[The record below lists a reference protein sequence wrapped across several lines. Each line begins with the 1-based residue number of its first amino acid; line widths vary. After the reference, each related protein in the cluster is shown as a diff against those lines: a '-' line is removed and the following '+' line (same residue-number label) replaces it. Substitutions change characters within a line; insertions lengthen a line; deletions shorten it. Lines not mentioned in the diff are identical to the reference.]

1 MGQSTIT
8 TFKLR
13 ESIDDYTNRI
23 RKALKKNNF
32 VQVAYL
38 TDQRKR
44 IEEQLAD
51 LIDEERKLAE
61 FEQKAAVQDKTLR
74 SFAGKLLALTIA
86 DADMAVIHLDMY
98 MAYFKEMGYVQRSE
112 WKHVHDQLR
121 KAIDDFRRYNIS
133 MFDQNTA
140 FQTGDITNDLE
151 LAIRKS
157 NLFTDREFR
166 HYSRYFDK
174 VAEN

>member
-1 MGQSTIT
+1 MKDKKVT
-8 TFKLR
+8 TFQLR
-13 ESIDDYTNRI
+13 ESIDDCTNRI

-38 TDQRKR
+38 TDQRKWL
-44 IEEQLAD
+44 EEQLAD

-74 SFAGKLLALTIA
+74 SFAGKILALTIA

-157 NLFTDREFR
+157 NLFTDREFQ